1 MGVLG
6 ANPLEMSVT
15 DADAL
20 RAAVP
25 GAVCYGMGSTFDD
38 VVRASSCEHNLVVAP
53 SGLAAAKLLERRF
66 GTPYEVYDPLAASIA
81 EGFDVAGMRVL
92 VVHQQVT
99 ANSLRAELQARGAS
113 QVTCATW
120 FMQPS
125 ELAEPGDVRLREEAD
140 LVRLVDE
147 GSFDLLVGD
156 PTLWRMLGSRAA
168 NVVDVPQF
176 AVSGKL
182 GDGR

>member
-1 MGVLG
+1 
-6 ANPLEMSVT
+6 
-15 DADAL
+15 
-20 RAAVP
+20 
-25 GAVCYGMGSTFDD
+25 
-38 VVRASSCEHNLVVAP
+38 
-53 SGLAAAKLLERRF
+53 
-66 GTPYEVYDPLAASIA
+66 
-81 EGFDVAGMRVL
+81 VL